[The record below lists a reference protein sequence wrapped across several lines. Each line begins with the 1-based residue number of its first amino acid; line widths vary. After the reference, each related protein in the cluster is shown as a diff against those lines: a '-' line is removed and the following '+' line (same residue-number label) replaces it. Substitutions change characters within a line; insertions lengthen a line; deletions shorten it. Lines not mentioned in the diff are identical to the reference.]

1 MKKSLMFF
9 SILIVAFIAFYD
21 AKDRIKELDEVAANT
36 PAQVEMNQ
44 SIQKPNVQMKY
55 NTNDIKKNL
64 IQNAGSANQKTIQ
77 DKKLLQNNLNNV
89 DKRRDTISNP
99 VN

>member
-1 MKKSLMFF
+1 MKKSLMFL
-9 SILIVAFIAFYD
+9 SILIVSFIAIFD

-44 SIQKPNVQMKY
+44 SIQKPNAQIKY

-64 IQNAGSANQKTIQ
+64 IQNSDSANQKIMQ
-77 DKKLLQNNLNNV
+77 DKKLLQNNVNNV
-89 DKRRDTISNP
+89 DKRRNTISNP

>member
-1 MKKSLMFF
+1 
-9 SILIVAFIAFYD
+9 
-21 AKDRIKELDEVAANT
+21 
-36 PAQVEMNQ
+36 
-44 SIQKPNVQMKY
+44 MKY

-64 IQNAGSANQKTIQ
+64 IENSDSANQKIIQ
-77 DKKLLQNNLNNV
+77 DKKLLQNNVNNV

>member
-64 IQNAGSANQKTIQ
+64 IQNADSANQKTIQ

>member
-64 IQNAGSANQKTIQ
+64 IQNADSANQKTIQ
-77 DKKLLQNNLNNV
+77 DKKLPQNNLNNV